1 MREEYIETIF
11 DEFPEAI
18 CISDF
23 GIVHK
28 GTRIDYISK
37 DGDRI
42 SFWAGNPM
50 EDDYYEELIMTDE
63 EELSYLE
70 QISDFFC

>member
-1 MREEYIETIF
+1 MRKEFIENIF
-11 DEFPEAI
+11 EDCSDTI

-23 GIVHK
+23 GIVHN

-50 EDDYYEELIMTDE
+50 EDTDYEELILTEE

-70 QISDFFC
+70 KISDLI

>member
-11 DEFPEAI
+11 DEYPDAI

-23 GIVHK
+23 GIVHN

-42 SFWAGNPM
+42 SFWA
-50 EDDYYEELIMTDE
+50 
-63 EELSYLE
+63 
-70 QISDFFC
+70 